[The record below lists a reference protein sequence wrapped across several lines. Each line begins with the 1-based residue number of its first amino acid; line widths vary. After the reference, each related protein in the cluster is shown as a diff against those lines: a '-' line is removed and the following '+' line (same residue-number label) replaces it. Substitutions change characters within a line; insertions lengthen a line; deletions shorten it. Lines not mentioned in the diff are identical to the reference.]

1 MHRREAA
8 SVDSNSSLA
17 AAPNNN
23 TPTITTT
30 TTTTFEEQGRM
41 KSSIP
46 LKYYEPLNK
55 SSTSLQLQDGSL
67 SMTTASLANSSNSL
81 SFRQRLQGF
90 FHTHSEYYRG
100 LLYRIASLIVIL
112 GVLVALG
119 IGLRYTDGMPK
130 SEDFSKLS
138 FDWKV
143 NPRDY
148 LTPYNATF
156 QYNVLMNGH
165 AHSTYSDGKMNV
177 RQLLQ
182 WHIANGY
189 NAVMVTDHNTI
200 EGGLAAEKLALAE
213 YNDTI
218 VVIPGMEYTIHMN
231 FIDINETVHATA
243 PVPSDEELQR
253 VIRRVHELGGLV
265 IVNHIPWSNTTQGG
279 RQQARLPNHPS
290 IEQLISWGVDGFEVV
305 NQETFDMASYQAAS
319 QRNLVQMV
327 GMDIHHPSVGAQVWL
342 TVNAANMSRTS
353 IMEEI
358 RNRRTSFLFDPA
370 GTRPRAYVDSPA
382 SYLTLTPLTYLGD
395 YFGMFYS
402 DDKGMYSFQ
411 GTFCHPE
418 ILTVNGSVIGWFIFW
433 VIVLMLTFE
442 LVRLCVIW
450 AFQKLANTT
459 TIMTRNKRGR
469 NNSDV

>member
-1 MHRREAA
+1 MHRREAT
-8 SVDSNSSLA
+8 SVNNDNSSSA
-17 AAPNNN
+17 TNTTSAP
-23 TPTITTT
+23 TPTIPTDDMNSNEP
-30 TTTTFEEQGRM
+30 F
-41 KSSIP
+41 
-46 LKYYEPLNK
+46 KYYEPVNK
-55 SSTSLQLQDGSL
+55 SSTSLHMQDGSL
-67 SMTTASLANSSNSL
+67 SIHSSPHNKTL
-81 SFRQRLQGF
+81 GERLKYF
-90 FHTHSEYYRG
+90 FHVHSDYFWG
-100 LLYRIASLIVIL
+100 FLYRIASLIVIL
-112 GVLVALG
+112 GVLIAIG
-119 IGLRYTDGMPK
+119 IGLRYTDGLPK
-130 SEDFSKLS
+130 PEDFSKLK
-138 FDWKV
+138 FDWKI

-148 LTPYNATF
+148 LTPYNTTF
-156 QYNVLMNGH
+156 QYNILMNGH

-177 RQLLQ
+177 RQLLD
-182 WHIANGY
+182 WHLANGY

-213 YNDTI
+213 YNDSI
-218 VVIPGMEYTIHMN
+218 VVIPGMEYTCCRIHMN
-231 FIDINETVHATA
+231 FLDINETVAATA

-253 VIRRVHELGGLV
+253 VISRVHELGGLV

-319 QRNLVQMV
+319 QRNLIQMV

-342 TVNAANMSRTS
+342 TVNAANMSRAG

-370 GTRPRAYVDSPA
+370 GTRPRVYVDSPA

-395 YFGMFYS
+395 YFGMFYY

-418 ILTVNGSVIGWFIFW
+418 LLTVNGSVIGWFIFW
-433 VIVLMLTFE
+433 IIIFLLAFE
-442 LVRLCVIW
+442 LARLCVIW
-450 AFQKLANTT
+450 AFHRVALASHC
-459 TIMTRNKRGR
+459 RQRGR
-469 NNSDV
+469 HNSDV

>member
-1 MHRREAA
+1 
-8 SVDSNSSLA
+8 
-17 AAPNNN
+17 
-23 TPTITTT
+23 
-30 TTTTFEEQGRM
+30 M

-55 SSTSLQLQDGSL
+55 SSTSLQLQDESL
-67 SMTTASLANSSNSL
+67 STLTPPTNGNTL
-81 SFRQRLQGF
+81 SFHQRLQTF
-90 FHTHSEYYRG
+90 FHRHSEYFWH
-100 LLYRIASLIVIL
+100 LLYRVATLIVTL
-112 GVLVALG
+112 AVLVAIG
-119 IGLRYTDGMPK
+119 IGLRYTDSMPK
-130 SEDFSKLS
+130 PEDFSKLT

-143 NPRDY
+143 NPREY
-148 LTPYNATF
+148 LTPYNTTF

-165 AHSTYSDGKMNV
+165 AHSTFSDGKMNV

-218 VVIPGMEYTIHMN
+218 VVIPGMEYTCCRIHMN
-231 FIDINETVHATA
+231 FIDINETVPATA

-253 VIRRVHELGGLV
+253 VISRVHDLGGLV

-305 NQETFDMASYQAAS
+305 NQETFDMASYQATT
-319 QRNLVQMV
+319 QKKLIQMV

-370 GTRPRAYVDSPA
+370 GTRPRTYVDSPA

-395 YFGMFYS
+395 YFGMFYN

-418 ILTVNGSVIGWFIFW
+418 IITVNGTVIGWFIFW
-433 VIVLMLTFE
+433 VVVFVLTFE

-450 AFQKLANTT
+450 AFQKLAT
-459 TIMTRNKRGR
+459 MTYNRRRQRGR
-469 NNSDV
+469 HNSDV